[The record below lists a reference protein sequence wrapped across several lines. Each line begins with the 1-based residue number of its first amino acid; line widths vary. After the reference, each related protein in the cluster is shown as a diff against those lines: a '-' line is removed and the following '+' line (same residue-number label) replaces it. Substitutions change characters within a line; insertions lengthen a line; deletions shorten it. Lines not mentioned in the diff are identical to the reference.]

1 MSKEYYY
8 VQVLA
13 QNKLKFI
20 TDIDNTKHI
29 SYWEDDKDFKIF
41 SCKSYAT
48 EIANGLCLNGYY
60 AFVVESL
67 YKLEFKNKD
76 LNN

>member
-1 MSKEYYY
+1 MSKKYYY

-20 TDIDNTKHI
+20 TSIDNTKYI
-29 SYWEDDKDFKIF
+29 SYWEDDKDFKEF
-41 SCKSYAT
+41 STKSWAT
-48 EIANGLCLNGYY
+48 DIANGLCLNGYY

-67 YKLEFKNKD
+67 YKLDFHNKD
-76 LNN
+76 LK

>member
-1 MSKEYYY
+1 MSKKYYY
-8 VQVLA
+8 VQVIA

-20 TDIDNTKHI
+20 TSIDKHI
-29 SYWEDDKDFKIF
+29 SYWEDDKDFKEF
-41 SCKSYAT
+41 STKSYAT

-67 YKLEFKNKD
+67 YKLDFHNKD
-76 LNN
+76 LK

>member
-1 MSKEYYY
+1 MSKTYYY

-20 TDIDNTKHI
+20 TSIDNGEHI

-48 EIANGLCLNGYY
+48 EIANGLCFNGYY

-76 LNN
+76 LK